1 MRRQIESS
9 TSKPVRAA
17 TRAES
22 PTTASVAND
31 GQMATSTMMAA
42 VPTLKQTVAPR
53 TRWSSVSVLRTAVEV
68 GGTVS
73 MKSYPKSQAGCRVVL
88 LPDFVVELVRDHL
101 AAFPLG
107 ARGEV
112 FTSPSVGSLYRG
124 TFRAYT

>member
-1 MRRQIESS
+1 
-9 TSKPVRAA
+9 
-17 TRAES
+17 
-22 PTTASVAND
+22 
-31 GQMATSTMMAA
+31 MATSTMMAA

-73 MKSYPKSQAGCRVVL
+73 MKSYPKSQAGRRVVP